1 MMKYEKLLYLG
12 IDYPK
17 LTIAFFLTLTLAVA
31 TGTIKVKHDTS
42 TDSYLPRGHSSYE
55 AKKEIDERFNIDDPL
70 LVNVRSPNGQSI
82 FNIEGLR
89 LIRDLTDY
97 IAEIEGV
104 NRETIR
110 SLATKEDIMGTEDGL
125 DVNEFLEHF
134 PNSQEEAIAIREAV
148 LNFPLY
154 VGLIISNDGKS
165 AGIVADV
172 NDDADI
178 LAIFEDMKS
187 YIKNNFSASEYEIN
201 LSGPP
206 IVTGTLNIYMLQ
218 DAFTLD
224 PICAIITSLILF
236 LIFRTIRGIVLP
248 LVVVLPSVA
257 WCLGIMGFLG
267 YRFTPFS
274 NAVPV
279 VLLAAAIA
287 DSVHI
292 IGDFYDSYYKNKNQE
307 RDKILKEV
315 LHRMW
320 KPIVMTSVTTG
331 IGFLALT
338 GISPMI
344 PVQQFGI
351 IVCIG
356 VLVAMVFSLYFL
368 PAILMLTKVD
378 LSTKYINRLSTTMN
392 SSPQSKNGL
401 LMKILH
407 SIYLTVSGNA
417 KLIFIVFVLIAGVGI
432 YGLTKLQYDYDT
444 VTYFPKNSDV
454 VKDYEIISQD
464 YVGTH
469 FIEIQVDSG
478 KEDGVFELDFLN
490 AVDAFQSA
498 IEKWDR
504 IGNTI
509 SLVDYLKKM
518 NKEYHGG
525 DPNKYT
531 IADTVEQNAQYL
543 FLYRLSGDPI
553 TFDEVVDSSQRYL
566 NVRLFLKKGSYKLNR
581 EFLQWLEE
589 NTKTYL
595 GSYAY
600 KIGGESYAIYNWM
613 ETVGQS
619 VIFSIAFMTV
629 VVIFIGYLGIRSL
642 GAALLMSL
650 PVNTGIFMTYAVMG
664 FLGIPIGLGTSIFA
678 SIAIGVGIDFAIHF
692 VMRYRYEFE
701 RCEQYKQSVYNTLM
715 GSGKLIFFNACI
727 IAFGFLV
734 LVFAQTQPP
743 AQTGLFVAIT
753 VFASLLMTYFIL
765 GYMLRFIE
773 GIANAK

>member
-1 MMKYEKLLYLG
+1 MNKYEKLLYLG

-17 LTIAFFLTLTLAVA
+17 TTIVFLLILTLTIA
-31 TGTIKVKHDTS
+31 TGVIKLEHDTS
-42 TDSYLPRGHSSYE
+42 TDSFIPRGHSSYE
-55 AKKEIDERFNIDDPL
+55 AKKEIEQRFNIDDPL
-70 LVNVRSPNGQSI
+70 LVNVRSPQGESI
-82 FNIEGLR
+82 FTIEGLR
-89 LIRDLTDY
+89 LIQDLTDY

-110 SLATKEDIMGTEDGL
+110 SLATKEDIVGTEDGL

-134 PNSQEEAIAIREAV
+134 PNTQEEAIAVMDAV
-148 LNFPLY
+148 QNFPLY

-165 AGIVADV
+165 ARIIADV
-172 NDDADI
+172 NDKADI
-178 LAIFEDMKS
+178 LAIFKDLKS
-187 YIKNNFSASEYEIN
+187 YIKNNFSDSKYEIN

-206 IVTGTLNIYMLQ
+206 IVTGTLNIYLNQ
-218 DAFTLD
+218 DAITLD
-224 PICAIITSLILF
+224 PISAIITSLILF
-236 LIFRTIRGIVLP
+236 LIFRTFRGIVLP

-257 WCLGIMGFLG
+257 WCLGFMGLLG
-267 YRFTPFS
+267 YKFTPFS
-274 NAVPV
+274 NAIPV

-287 DSVHI
+287 DSIHI

-307 RDKILKEV
+307 RGEILKEV

-320 KPIVMTSVTTG
+320 KPVVMTSVTTG

-338 GISPMI
+338 RFSPMI

-378 LSTKYINRLSTTMN
+378 LSTKYINRLSTTMD
-392 SSPQSKNGL
+392 STPQSQNGL

-407 SIYLTVSGNA
+407 SIYLTVSSNA
-417 KLIFIVFVLIAGVGI
+417 RVIFIVFVLIVGVGI
-432 YGLTKLQYDYDT
+432 YGLTKLQYNYDT

-454 VKDYEIISQD
+454 VKDYEIISRD

-478 KEDGVFELDFLN
+478 KEDGVFDLDFLRTI
-490 AVDAFQSA
+490 DAFQSEV
-498 IEKWDR
+498 EKWNQ

-518 NKEYHGG
+518 NQEYHGG

-531 IADTVEQNAQYL
+531 VGDTVQQNAQYL

-553 TFDEVVDSSQRYL
+553 TFDEVIDSSQRYL
-566 NVRLFLKKGSYKLNR
+566 NVRLFLKKGSYRVNR
-581 EFLQWLEE
+581 EFIQWLEK
-589 NTKTYL
+589 NTQKSL

-600 KIGGESYAIYNWM
+600 KIGGESYVTYNWM

-619 VIFSIAFMTV
+619 VIFSIVFMTV

-642 GAALLMSL
+642 GAAVLMSL
-650 PVNTGIFMTYAVMG
+650 PVNMGIFMTYAFMG
-664 FLGIPIGLGTSIFA
+664 YSGITIGLGTSIFA

-701 RCEQYKQSVYNTLM
+701 KTQQYKQSIYDTLM
-715 GSGKLIFFNACI
+715 GSGKMIFFNATI
-727 IAFGFLV
+727 ITLGFLV
-734 LVFAQTQPP
+734 LVFAQTKPP
-743 AQTGLFVAIT
+743 AQMGLFVAIT
-753 VFASLLMTYFIL
+753 VFTSLLMTYFIL
-765 GYMLRFIE
+765 GYMLRFV
-773 GIANAK
+773 KR

>member
-1 MMKYEKLLYLG
+1 MNKYEKLLYLG

-17 LTIAFFLTLTLAVA
+17 TTIVFLLILTLTIA
-31 TGTIKVKHDTS
+31 TGVIKLEHDTS
-42 TDSYLPRGHSSYE
+42 TDSFIPRGHSSYE
-55 AKKEIDERFNIDDPL
+55 AKKEIEQRFNIDDPL
-70 LVNVRSPNGQSI
+70 LVNVRSPQGESI
-82 FNIEGLR
+82 FTIEGLQ
-89 LIRDLTDY
+89 LLQDLTDY

-110 SLATKEDIMGTEDGL
+110 SLATKEDIVGTEEGL

-134 PNSQEEAIAIREAV
+134 PNTQEEAIAVREAV
-148 LNFPLY
+148 QNFPLY
-154 VGLIISNDGKS
+154 VGLIISNDGQS
-165 AGIVADV
+165 ARIIADV
-172 NDDADI
+172 NDKADI
-178 LAIFEDMKS
+178 LAIFKDLKS
-187 YIKNNFSASEYEIN
+187 YLKNNFSDSKYEIN

-206 IVTGTLNIYMLQ
+206 IVTGTLNIYLNQ
-218 DAFTLD
+218 DAITLD
-224 PICAIITSLILF
+224 PIAALVTSLILF
-236 LIFRTIRGIVLP
+236 LIFRTFRGIVLP

-257 WCLGIMGFLG
+257 WCLGFMGILG
-267 YRFTPFS
+267 YKFTPFS
-274 NAVPV
+274 NAIPV

-287 DSVHI
+287 DSIHI
-292 IGDFYDSYYKNKNQE
+292 IGDFYDSYYKNQNRE
-307 RDKILKEV
+307 RGEILKQV

-320 KPIVMTSVTTG
+320 KPVVMTSVTTC

-351 IVCIG
+351 IVGIG

-378 LSTKYINRLSTTMN
+378 LSTKYINRLSTTID
-392 SSPQSKNGL
+392 SSPQSQNGL

-407 SIYLTVSGNA
+407 SIYLTVSSNA
-417 KLIFIVFVLIAGVGI
+417 RVIFIVFVLIVGVGI
-432 YGLTKLQYDYDT
+432 YGLTKLQYNYDT
-444 VTYFPKNSDV
+444 VTYFPDNSDV

-478 KEDGVFELDFLN
+478 KEDGVFELDFLRTI
-490 AVDAFQSA
+490 DAFQSEV
-498 IEKWDR
+498 EKWNQ

-518 NKEYHGG
+518 NQEYHGG

-531 IADTVEQNAQYL
+531 VGDTVQQNAQYL

-566 NVRLFLKKGSYKLNR
+566 NVRLFLKKGSYRVNR
-581 EFLQWLEE
+581 EFIQWLEK
-589 NTKTYL
+589 NTQKYL

-600 KIGGESYAIYNWM
+600 KIGGESYVTYNWM

-619 VIFSIAFMTV
+619 VIFSIVFMTV

-642 GAALLMSL
+642 GAAVLMSL
-650 PVNTGIFMTYAVMG
+650 PVNMGIFMTYAFMG
-664 FLGIPIGLGTSIFA
+664 YSGITIGLGTSIFA

-701 RCEQYKQSVYNTLM
+701 RTQQYKQSIYDTLM
-715 GSGKLIFFNACI
+715 GSGKMIFFNATI
-727 IAFGFLV
+727 ITLGFLV
-734 LVFAQTQPP
+734 LVFAQTKPP
-743 AQTGLFVAIT
+743 AQMGLFVAIT
-753 VFASLLMTYFIL
+753 VFTSLLMTYFIL
-765 GYMLRFIE
+765 GYMLRFV
-773 GIANAK
+773 KR

>member
-1 MMKYEKLLYLG
+1 MNKYDKLLYLG

-17 LTIAFFLTLTLAVA
+17 ITIAFLLILTLAIA
-31 TGTIKVKHDTS
+31 TGVIKIEQDTS
-42 TDSYLPRGHSSYE
+42 TDSFIPRGHSSYD
-55 AKKEIDERFNIDDPL
+55 AKKEIEQRFNIDDPL
-70 LVNVRSPNGQSI
+70 LVNVRSPNGESI
-82 FNIEGLR
+82 FTIEGLR

-97 IAEIEGV
+97 ITEIEGV
-104 NRETIR
+104 NKETIR
-110 SLATKEDIMGTEDGL
+110 SLATKEDIVGTEDGL

-134 PNSQEEAIAIREAV
+134 PNSPEEAIAVREAV
-148 LNFPLY
+148 QNFPLY

-165 AGIVADV
+165 ARIIADV
-172 NDDADI
+172 NDKADI
-178 LAIFEDMKS
+178 LAIFKDLKS
-187 YIKNNFSASEYEIN
+187 YIKNNFSDSKYEIN

-206 IVTGTLNIYMLQ
+206 IVTGTLNVYLNQ
-218 DAFTLD
+218 DAITLD
-224 PICAIITSLILF
+224 PISAIITSLILF
-236 LIFRTIRGIVLP
+236 LVFRTIRGIVLP
-248 LVVVLPSVA
+248 LAVVLPSVA
-257 WCLGIMGFLG
+257 WCLGFMGFLS
-267 YRFTPFS
+267 YKFTPFS
-274 NAVPV
+274 NAIPV

-287 DSVHI
+287 DSIHI
-292 IGDFYDSYYKNKNQE
+292 IGDFYDSYYKNQHQA
-307 RDKILKEV
+307 RSDILKQV

-320 KPIVMTSVTTG
+320 KPVVMTSVTTG

-378 LSTKYINRLSTTMN
+378 LSTKYINRLSTTMD
-392 SSPQSKNGL
+392 STPQSQNGL

-407 SIYLTVSGNA
+407 GIYLSVSGNA
-417 KLIFIVFVLIAGVGI
+417 RLIFIVFVLIVGIGI
-432 YGLTKLQYDYDT
+432 YGLTKLQYNYDT

-454 VKDYEIISQD
+454 VKDYEIISRD

-478 KEDGVFELDFLN
+478 KEDGVFELDFLKTIE
-490 AVDAFQSA
+490 AFQSEV
-498 IEKWDR
+498 EKWEQ

-531 IADTVEQNAQYL
+531 VGDTVQQNAQYL

-566 NVRLFLKKGSYKLNR
+566 NVRLFLKKGSYRVNR
-581 EFLQWLEE
+581 EFIHWLEE
-589 NTKTYL
+589 NTQKYL

-600 KIGGESYAIYNWM
+600 KIGGESYVTYNWM

-619 VIFSIAFMTV
+619 VIYSILFMTV

-642 GAALLMSL
+642 RAAVLMSL
-650 PVNTGIFMTYAVMG
+650 PVNMGIFMTYAFMG
-664 FLGIPIGLGTSIFA
+664 YFGITIGLGTSIFA

-701 RCEQYKQSVYNTLM
+701 QTQQYKQSIYDTLM
-715 GSGKLIFFNACI
+715 GSGKMIFFNASI
-727 IAFGFLV
+727 ITSGFLV
-734 LVFAQTQPP
+734 LILAKTQPP
-743 AQTGLFVAIT
+743 AQIGIFVAIT
-753 VFASLLMTYFIL
+753 VFTSLLMTYFIL
-765 GYMLRFIE
+765 GYMLRFIK
-773 GIANAK
+773 ANAK

>member
-1 MMKYEKLLYLG
+1 M
-12 IDYPK
+12 
-17 LTIAFFLTLTLAVA
+17 F
-31 TGTIKVKHDTS
+31 
-42 TDSYLPRGHSSYE
+42 
-55 AKKEIDERFNIDDPL
+55 
-70 LVNVRSPNGQSI
+70 
-82 FNIEGLR
+82 
-89 LIRDLTDY
+89 
-97 IAEIEGV
+97 
-104 NRETIR
+104 
-110 SLATKEDIMGTEDGL
+110 
-125 DVNEFLEHF
+125 
-134 PNSQEEAIAIREAV
+134 
-148 LNFPLY
+148 
-154 VGLIISNDGKS
+154 
-165 AGIVADV
+165 
-172 NDDADI
+172 
-178 LAIFEDMKS
+178 
-187 YIKNNFSASEYEIN
+187 
-201 LSGPP
+201 
-206 IVTGTLNIYMLQ
+206 Q
-218 DAFTLD
+218 DAFILD
-224 PICAIITSLILF
+224 PISAIITSLILF
-236 LIFRTIRGIVLP
+236 LIFRTLRGVILP
-248 LVVVLPSVA
+248 LVVVLPSVV

-292 IGDFYDSYYKNKNQE
+292 IGDFYDSYYKNQNQE
-307 RDKILKEV
+307 RSQILKEV
-315 LHRMW
+315 IHRMW

-378 LSTKYINRLSTTMN
+378 LSTKYINRLSTTMD
-392 SSPQSKNGL
+392 STPQSQNGL
-401 LMKILH
+401 LMKIIH

-417 KLIFIVFVLIAGVGI
+417 RVIFILFVLIVGIGI

-444 VTYFPKNSDV
+444 VTYFPTNSDV
-454 VKDYEIISQD
+454 VKDYEIISRD

-478 KEDGVFELDFLN
+478 KEDGVFELDFLKTI
-490 AVDAFQSA
+490 DAFQSEV
-498 IEKWDR
+498 EKWDQ

-531 IADTVEQNAQYL
+531 VGDTVQQNAQYL

-566 NVRLFLKKGSYKLNR
+566 NVRLFLKKGSYRVNR
-581 EFLQWLEE
+581 EFIHWLEE
-589 NTKTYL
+589 NTQKYL

-600 KIGGESYAIYNWM
+600 KIGGESYVTYNWM

-619 VIFSIAFMTV
+619 VIYSILFMTV

-642 GAALLMSL
+642 RAAVLMSL
-650 PVNTGIFMTYAVMG
+650 PVNMGIFMTYAFMG
-664 FLGIPIGLGTSIFA
+664 YFGITIGLGTSIFA

-701 RCEQYKQSVYNTLM
+701 QTQQYKQSIYDTLM
-715 GSGKLIFFNACI
+715 GSGKMIFFNASI
-727 IAFGFLV
+727 ITSGFLV
-734 LVFAQTQPP
+734 LILAKTQPP
-743 AQTGLFVAIT
+743 AQIGIFVAIT
-753 VFASLLMTYFIL
+753 VFTSLLMTYFIL
-765 GYMLRFIE
+765 GYMLRFIK
-773 GIANAK
+773 ANAK